1 MEIKNSI
8 LILHLLGVCFGLGG
22 TLILDFRL
30 FRLLRGD
37 VIEPS
42 DVLFAQVL
50 SRFVQTGLVIL
61 WASGIAFF
69 SFAPDGPASLMDS
82 PKLQAKLTVVVA
94 LTLNGILIG
103 GLAVPL
109 IEQNVGRPIFE
120 GLGVTR
126 RSILVASAVISSVSW
141 LTPFILG
148 STRAFSVPVS
158 AAEILQVYAAVT
170 AFAIIVAQVGAR
182 LLYRPSVATHHPLAV
197 VTPLHDH
204 QKREPPLVKS

>member
-30 FRLLRGD
+30 LRLLRGD
-37 VIEPS
+37 AVQPS

-69 SFAPDGPASLMDS
+69 SFAPDGPGSLMDS

-103 GLAVPL
+103 GLA
-109 IEQNVGRPIFE
+109 
-120 GLGVTR
+120 
-126 RSILVASAVISSVSW
+126 
-141 LTPFILG
+141 
-148 STRAFSVPVS
+148 
-158 AAEILQVYAAVT
+158 
-170 AFAIIVAQVGAR
+170 
-182 LLYRPSVATHHPLAV
+182 
-197 VTPLHDH
+197 
-204 QKREPPLVKS
+204 